1 MQEVG
6 NETIA
11 PMSGGIWGQYALPGA
26 FPRGKIGGE
35 CAVYVMGNRWK
46 SLPDRTFH
54 PPKT

>member
-11 PMSGGIWGQYALPGA
+11 PMSGGIWGQYALPAA

-35 CAVYVMGNRWK
+35 CAVYVMGNR
-46 SLPDRTFH
+46 
-54 PPKT
+54 